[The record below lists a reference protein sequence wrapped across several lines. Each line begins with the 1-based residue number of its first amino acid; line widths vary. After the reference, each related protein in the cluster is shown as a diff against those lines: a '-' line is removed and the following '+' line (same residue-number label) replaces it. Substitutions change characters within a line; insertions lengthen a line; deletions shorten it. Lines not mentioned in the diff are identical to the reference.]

1 MNNKMT
7 MAFMTVFMSLGLSAQ
22 EVELKSSEHH
32 HPEHNMSNTYLKNKN
47 SEIKSGSHEHT
58 DGGELSEFI
67 GMEEYFQISG
77 IVGLYSQTMD
87 DQDANVDRDEFANL
101 YGSLHLETVEW
112 EGFRL
117 GLTGLFN
124 SELHDHNDN
133 YGEYYNQKKAI
144 LSEAFIKYNY
154 EETEFTLGRQGV
166 DWLMLG
172 DYFEGVFVESEAIEN
187 FLIRAA
193 WVQKGAVLDP
203 DEVIDYTELNDDD
216 GVYGTEITF
225 TGIHNLAIT
234 GLYYHAPDA
243 YDIFGAEIYLENEI
257 NENFSNAF
265 LVQYFATDEKES
277 FDDYPGGDGSI
288 FHINNTVSYRSLSVG
303 AGYIEADEDAGAGNM
318 LNNPWDPFDEDT
330 HTDRPNA
337 KTWYIQAEY
346 EVTEDFTLMTIYGE
360 SDTDEGNGD
369 AKFKEFDLG
378 FAYQVRKDVMLEA
391 TYVHVTTTD
400 DADEGFD
407 KLWLNVTYEF

>member
-1 MNNKMT
+1 MT
-7 MAFMTVFMSLGLSAQ
+7 IAFMAFFTSVSMSAQ
-22 EVELKSSEHH
+22 ENDVAKAQHD
-32 HPEHNMSNTYLKNKN
+32 HPEHNMSNNYLKNQE
-47 SEIKSGSHEHT
+47 SEIKSGSDKHT
-58 DGGELSEFI
+58 DGGALSEFI
-67 GMEEYFQISG
+67 GAEEYVTVSG
-77 IVGLYSQTMD
+77 LVGLYAQTMD
-87 DQDANVDRDEFANL
+87 DQDDNIDRDEFANL
-101 YGSLHLETVEW
+101 YGSLHLETQEW

-124 SELHDHNDN
+124 AELHDYSDN

-144 LSEAFIKYNY
+144 LSEAFLKYNY
-154 EETEFTLGRQGV
+154 EQTEFTLGRQGV

-172 DYFEGVFVESEAIEN
+172 DYFEGAFVESEAIDN

-203 DEVIDYTELNDDD
+203 DEVIDYTDLNDSD
-216 GVYGTEITF
+216 GVFGTEITF
-225 TGIHNLAIT
+225 TGIDNLAIT

-243 YDIFGAEIYLENEI
+243 FDIFGAEIFLENEL
-257 NENFSNAF
+257 NDDFSNAF
-265 LVQYFATDEKES
+265 LVQYFGTDEKSS
-277 FDDYPGGDGSI
+277 FDDYPDGDGSI
-288 FHINNTVSYRSLSVG
+288 FHINNTVTYRSLSVG
-303 AGYIEADEDAGAGNM
+303 AGYIEADDEAGAGNM

-337 KTWYIQAEY
+337 KTWYLQAEY
-346 EVTEDFTLMTIYGE
+346 AVTDDFTLMSIYGE

-378 FAYQVRKDVMLEA
+378 FAYQVREDVMLEA
-391 TYVHVTTTD
+391 TYVHLTTTD